1 MKGLDDL
8 QNSIFNVLS
17 KHPNLKGRE
26 IAKKL
31 GLEKQVVNSFLA
43 KNKNKFHIDELH
55 QWNNIIQE
63 TELVVEFQKGWVDAE
78 VFELNLS
85 GYNNL
90 FESNEKI
97 RFVFTET
104 KLLLDAI
111 MRLLCLS
118 NQLGQRGILIC
129 LDFRNCINTFGYL
142 DRLGFFK
149 HLHDSVQVFPEKPK
163 ASLAEKYSKNSENL
177 IEVFPI
183 CPRDIDNGDVL
194 RISGVFKNS
203 FSEHEIQVLL
213 PKLQIFVASL
223 IDNVRQHGQSELVG
237 YSALQIYNLI
247 GQNQKKIVLVIA
259 DNGAGLISTLRQAL
273 TYDRYRDL
281 ALLFGGNSIENNKT
295 LLAHVLNNGGITQK
309 EDGSRGGLGLNEAHL
324 AIAKISKLET
334 VNQLELKNI
343 DVNVSIRLDDCLY
356 NFPYKHNQLKNCD
369 LVHRGQYTKIY
380 GTQFILTILL
390 TK

>member
-1 MKGLDDL
+1 MDDL
-8 QNSIFNVLS
+8 QSSIFNVLS

-26 IAKKL
+26 IANKL

-43 KNKNKFHIDELH
+43 KNKDKFHINEYH
-55 QWNNIIQE
+55 QWINRIQE
-63 TELVVEFQKGWVDAE
+63 TEFIVEFQKGWVDAE
-78 VFELNLS
+78 VFERNLLGHS
-85 GYNNL
+85 NL
-90 FESNEKI
+90 FELNGKI

-118 NQLGQRGILIC
+118 NQLGQRGVLIC
-129 LDFRNCINTFGYL
+129 LDFRNCKNTFGYL

-149 HLHDSVQVFPEKPK
+149 HLHDSVQVFPERPK

-183 CPRDIDNGDVL
+183 CPKDIDNGDVL

-213 PKLQIFVASL
+213 PKLQMFVASL

-281 ALLFGGNSIENNKT
+281 ALLFGENSIENNKT

-324 AIAKISKLET
+324 AIAKISKQET
-334 VNQLELKNI
+334 VDQLELKNI

-380 GTQFILTILL
+380 GTQVILTILL

>member
-369 LVHRGQYTKIY
+369 LVHRGEFTKIY

>member
-1 MKGLDDL
+1 MDDL
-8 QNSIFNVLS
+8 QNLIFNVLS

-43 KNKNKFHIDELH
+43 KNKNKFYMDENY
-55 QWNNIIQE
+55 QWNNNINK
-63 TELVVEFQKGWVDAE
+63 TEFVVEFQKGWVDAE
-78 VFELNLS
+78 IFERNLVE
-85 GYNNL
+85 YNNL
-90 FESNEKI
+90 FELNGKI
-97 RFVFTET
+97 RFVFSET
-104 KLLLDAI
+104 RLLLDAI

-118 NQLGQRGILIC
+118 NQLGQQGRLIC
-129 LDFRNCINTFGYL
+129 LDFRSCINTFGYL

-149 HLHDSVQVFPEKPK
+149 HLHDSVQVLPEKPK

-183 CPRDIDNGDVL
+183 CPKDIDNGDVL
-194 RISGVFKNS
+194 RISDVFKKS
-203 FSEHEIQVLL
+203 FCEHEIQILL
-213 PKLQIFVASL
+213 PKLQMFVASL

-259 DNGAGLISTLRQAL
+259 DNGAGLISTLRHAL

-281 ALLFGGNSIENNKT
+281 ALLFGENSIENNKS
-295 LLAHVLNNGGITQK
+295 LLAHALNNGGITQK
-309 EDGSRGGLGLNEAHL
+309 EDENRGGLGLNEAHL
-324 AIAKISKLET
+324 AIAKISKQET
-334 VNQLELKNI
+334 VDQLEIKNI

-356 NFPYKHNQLKNCD
+356 NFPYKYNQLKTCD
-369 LVHRGQYTKIY
+369 LVHKAQFTKIY

>member
-334 VNQLELKNI
+334 VNQLELNNI

>member
-1 MKGLDDL
+1 MKDLDDL

-26 IAKKL
+26 IAKIL

-43 KNKNKFHIDELH
+43 KNKDKFHIDELH

-63 TELVVEFQKGWVDAE
+63 AELVVEFQKGWVDAE
-78 VFELNLS
+78 VFEFNLS

-90 FESNEKI
+90 FESNGKI

-149 HLHDSVQVFPEKPK
+149 HLHDSVQIFPEKPK

-183 CPRDIDNGDVL
+183 CPKDIDNGDVL

-213 PKLQIFVASL
+213 PKLQMFVASL

-247 GQNQKKIVLVIA
+247 NQNQKKIVLVIA

-281 ALLFGGNSIENNKT
+281 ELLFGENSIENNKT

-324 AIAKISKLET
+324 AIAKISKQET
-334 VNQLELKNI
+334 VDQLELKNI
-343 DVNVSIRLDDCLY
+343 DVNVSIRLDDCLF

>member
-1 MKGLDDL
+1 MKNLDDL
-8 QNSIFNVLS
+8 QNLIFNVLS
-17 KHPNLKGRE
+17 KSPNLTGRE
-26 IAKKL
+26 IAKIL
-31 GLEKQVVNSFLA
+31 GRDKREVNSFLA
-43 KNKNKFHIDELH
+43 KNKDKFRQDEDH
-55 QWNNIIQE
+55 QWNNSIQE
-63 TELVVEFQKGWVDAE
+63 IEFVIEFQKGWVSAE
-78 VFELNLS
+78 VFEHHLFE
-85 GYNNL
+85 YTNL
-90 FESNEKI
+90 FELNGKL

-104 KLLLDAI
+104 KLLLDTI
-111 MRLLCLS
+111 MRFLCLS
-118 NQLGQRGILIC
+118 NQLGQHGRLIC
-129 LDFRNCINTFGYL
+129 LDFRNCASTFGYL

-163 ASLAEKYSKNSENL
+163 TSLAEKYSKNSENL
-177 IEVFPI
+177 IEVFSI
-183 CPRDIDNGDVL
+183 CPKDIDNRDVL
-194 RISGVFKNS
+194 RISDVFKNS

-213 PKLQIFVASL
+213 PKLQIFIASL

-247 GQNQKKIVLVIA
+247 GKNQKKIVLVIA

-273 TYDRYRDL
+273 TYDRYSDL
-281 ALLFGGNSIENNKT
+281 ALLFRESSIDNNKT

-324 AIAKISKLET
+324 AIAKISKQES
-334 VNQLELKNI
+334 VDQLELKNI

-369 LVHRGQYTKIY
+369 LVHRGQFTKIY

>member
-1 MKGLDDL
+1 MDDL